1 MWLSGSK
8 RSGCSLAMMDVD
20 SVLPPRAPAGYI
32 AAGVSQAWMLSSGL
46 PPEVTAQG
54 HSNSWYGLQGL
65 ASLTALDLGGS
76 HFSNAVW
83 VRHMCP
89 LLTSCSNLQRLM
101 LAHCSIPPGKMQH
114 LLPGLS
120 SRMVELNIDRW
131 GQEGGHACSDAQQAV
146 RLGHSVDA
154 MQCRLCHFW
163 AKSAVRPS
171 PWGLTILQGRPEYA
185 ASCLADMWCAVCCA
199 GGPRVIQVSCGWRGV
214 AGLGPPD
221 LPDQAVGMCDDPRA
235 GQQAGSTAHTP
246 DQPAAPGE
254 RAVSQCCCCWGC
266 GKPLQE
272 DTTLLA
278 AQAGVLT

>member
-1 MWLSGSK
+1 
-8 RSGCSLAMMDVD
+8 
-20 SVLPPRAPAGYI
+20 
-32 AAGVSQAWMLSSGL
+32 MLSSAL

-131 GQEGGHACSDAQQAV
+131 GQEGEHACGDAQQAV
-146 RLGHSVDA
+146 QDRHWS
-154 MQCRLCHFW
+154 MQCSVVVTFGKFPIWLSTGVLPCKAGRGMQHYAL
-163 AKSAVRPS
+163 
-171 PWGLTILQGRPEYA
+171 LTICVLSVVLVP
-185 ASCLADMWCAVCCA
+185 CVT
-199 GGPRVIQVSCGWRGV
+199 QVSCGWRGV

-221 LPDQAVGMCDDPRA
+221 LPDQAVSVCHDPRD
-235 GQQAGSTAHTP
+235 GQQAGRTAHTP

-254 RAVSQCCCCWGC
+254 RAVS
-266 GKPLQE
+266 
-272 DTTLLA
+272 
-278 AQAGVLT
+278 